1 MICSG
6 TYLRA
11 RCLYGE
17 TITYTGPNGLMAAN
31 HLTDCLKNL
40 GIEMFRFKTG
50 TPARMDARTIDFSKM
65 EEQKGDEH
73 IRPFSFSTIPED
85 IQREQ
90 VSCWLTYTNEKTH
103 EIIRSNLDRSPHLC
117 RGSSRALAPVLPVH

>member
-11 RCLYGE
+11 RCLCGE

-40 GIEMFRFKTG
+40 GIEMFRFK
-50 TPARMDARTIDFSKM
+50 
-65 EEQKGDEH
+65 
-73 IRPFSFSTIPED
+73 
-85 IQREQ
+85 
-90 VSCWLTYTNEKTH
+90 
-103 EIIRSNLDRSPHLC
+103 DRNTCPDGCQNH
-117 RGSSRALAPVLPVH
+117 